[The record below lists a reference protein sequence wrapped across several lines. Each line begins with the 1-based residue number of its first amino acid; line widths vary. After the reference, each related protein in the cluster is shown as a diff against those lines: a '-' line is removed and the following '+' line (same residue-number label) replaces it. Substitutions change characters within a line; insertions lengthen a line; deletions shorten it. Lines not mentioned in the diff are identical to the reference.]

1 MSHIDDIIS
10 GGSGVGVSGGG
21 SVPSNFKAEE
31 AQNDEEVSNRLQ
43 SNTSDIRRV
52 KRQSQLITLQHRLRS
67 NSQLCALNKLK
78 RTGI

>member
-31 AQNDEEVSNRLQ
+31 AQNDEEVSNRL
-43 SNTSDIRRV
+43 TI
-52 KRQSQLITLQHRLRS
+52 KHE
-67 NSQLCALNKLK
+67 
-78 RTGI
+78 